1 MGDLLVAAGLFVAAF
16 LLGSIPFGLIISKVF
31 YHTDLREHGSG
42 NIGTTNAI
50 RTMGKVG
57 GYAVFVLDFGKGLL
71 SGVLAWAFSM
81 QFLPGG
87 GLEPGALV
95 TYDTMLAVAF
105 LGCVWG
111 HIFCPWLGFKGGKGI
126 AVAVG
131 CLFVTFGRIGACLE
145 LLIFIVL
152 VVATKRVSVGSIAA
166 AAACPFF
173 ALYFFWGDWLAWLF
187 CTVAGLTVVWAHR
200 ENIKRL
206 RAGTESRIGDKGK
219 KKEAYGTHMKIAVIG
234 AGSWGTAL
242 AQLLA
247 CNGNE
252 VGLWA
257 RKPEVVEAV
266 NASHANPRYL
276 SEVELSPRIVAT
288 TSYEEALAGAQ
299 AAVIVTPSSVMR
311 DVAGVL
317 AEAVD
322 DDFPVII
329 CSKGV
334 EEGSGLLPVE
344 VFEAEMGNASRLAVL
359 SGPNFAAEVIRGIPS
374 GTVIAGSNEETAA
387 FFQQLF
393 ASETFRT
400 YVSDDVCGVELCA
413 AFKNVIAIAVGV
425 SYGLGYGDNTAAMLM
440 TRGLAEMSRLV
451 VRCGGQAITCMGLAG
466 TGDLV
471 ATCTSEHSR
480 NRRFGKLLAEG
491 GTLEEFAAQTH
502 MVAEGALACK
512 TLKTL
517 ADCYDVELPITDVV
531 RSIAWEGADPHDV
544 AKTLTSRPLTT
555 EFYGL

>member
-1 MGDLLVAAGLFVAAF
+1 
-16 LLGSIPFGLIISKVF
+16 
-31 YHTDLREHGSG
+31 
-42 NIGTTNAI
+42 
-50 RTMGKVG
+50 
-57 GYAVFVLDFGKGLL
+57 
-71 SGVLAWAFSM
+71 
-81 QFLPGG
+81 
-87 GLEPGALV
+87 
-95 TYDTMLAVAF
+95 
-105 LGCVWG
+105 
-111 HIFCPWLGFKGGKGI
+111 
-126 AVAVG
+126 
-131 CLFVTFGRIGACLE
+131 
-145 LLIFIVL
+145 
-152 VVATKRVSVGSIAA
+152 
-166 AAACPFF
+166 
-173 ALYFFWGDWLAWLF
+173 
-187 CTVAGLTVVWAHR
+187 
-200 ENIKRL
+200 
-206 RAGTESRIGDKGK
+206 
-219 KKEAYGTHMKIAVIG
+219 MKIAVIG

-247 CNGNE
+247 GNGCN

-257 RKPEVVEAV
+257 RKPEVVRSV
-266 NASHANPRYL
+266 NGSHVNPRYL
-276 SEVELSPRIVAT
+276 SDVELSENIVAT
-288 TSYEEALAGAQ
+288 TSYKDALLRAK
-299 AAVIVTPSSVMR
+299 AAVIVTPSNLMR
-311 DVAGVL
+311 GVACALADV
-317 AEAVD
+317 VD
-322 DDFPVII
+322 ADFPIII

-359 SGPNFAAEVIRGIPS
+359 SGPNFAAEVIRGIPT
-374 GTVIAGSNEETAA
+374 GTVIASSDEGTAA
-387 FFQQLF
+387 FFQELF
-393 ASETFRT
+393 AAETFRT

-480 NRRFGKLLAEG
+480 NRRFGRLLAEG
-491 GTLEEFAAQTH
+491 GTLDGFIAETH

-517 ADCYDVELPITDVV
+517 ADRYDVELPITDVV
-531 RSIAWEGADPHDV
+531 RAIVWEGADPHDV